1 LHVSHRAIGYDS
13 LMTHQKRALV
23 TGGAGLIGSHIV
35 DLLIS
40 EGWTVRI
47 LDNLE
52 PNTHKFGKPEWVNPA
67 AEFRQGEVQHY
78 ETMKS
83 ALTDID
89 VVFHEAAYGG
99 YMPEM
104 AKYVLVNSFG
114 TAQMLE
120 IIRDHALPIQ
130 KVVVASSQAV
140 YSEGAANCPEHG
152 HVFPLLRPA
161 EQLRAGDFSVHCSI
175 CGKPTTSIPTPEAAP
190 GGGETVYAL
199 TKVDQERLVLLWGKQ
214 TGIPTVALRY
224 SCTYGPRQSLF
235 NPYTGVIAIFCT
247 RLLNGQPPVMYEDGG
262 QTRDLCFV
270 EDIARANLLVA
281 TTSRLDGL
289 PVNVGSGRAT
299 SVRDL
304 AGIIAAQLGIE
315 IEPLARGEF
324 RPGEIRSLIS
334 DISRIRTIGYEPQT
348 TIEQGIARYIDWIKT
363 QGAVED
369 YFSKAEAGLRAKGI
383 VQQIQR

>member
-1 LHVSHRAIGYDS
+1 MRE
-13 LMTHQKRALV
+13 QKKRALV

-35 DLLIS
+35 DLLIT

-52 PNTHKFGKPEWVNPA
+52 PQTHKHGRPA
-67 AEFRQGEVQHY
+67 WLNAAADFVQGNVQDY
-78 ETMKS
+78 ETMRS
-83 ALTDID
+83 ALDGID

-120 IIRDHALPIQ
+120 IIRDHDLPVR
-130 KVVVASSQAV
+130 KVIVASSQAV
-140 YSEGAANCPEHG
+140 YSEGAASCPVHG
-152 HVFPLLRPA
+152 NVVPLLRPA
-161 EQLRAGDFSVHCSI
+161 EQLRAGDFSVHCPL
-175 CGKPTTSIPTPEAAP
+175 CGATTQSIPTPESTH

-224 SCTYGPRQSLF
+224 ACTYGPRQSLF

-247 RLLNGQPPVMYEDGG
+247 RLLNQQPPIMYEDGG

-270 EDIARANLLVA
+270 EDIAHANLLVA
-281 TTSRLDGL
+281 TTDKLDGL

-304 AGIIAAQLGIE
+304 AGIIADGLGIA
-315 IEPLARGEF
+315 IPPIARGEF

-334 DISRIRTIGYEPQT
+334 DITRIRTIGFEPKT
-348 TIEQGIARYIDWIKT
+348 TLEQGIARYIDWIQT

-383 VQQIQR
+383 VQTVQHAHRT

>member
-1 LHVSHRAIGYDS
+1 LAP
-13 LMTHQKRALV
+13 HQKRALV

-35 DLLIS
+35 DLLVR

-52 PNTHKFGKPEWVNPA
+52 PQTHKNGRPEWINPA
-67 AEFRQGEVQHY
+67 AEFRLGNVQDY
-78 ETMKS
+78 QTMHS

-120 IIRDHALPIQ
+120 IIRDHSLPIR
-130 KVVVASSQAV
+130 KVLVASSQAV
-140 YSEGAANCPEHG
+140 YSEGAAKCPQHG
-152 HVFPLLRPA
+152 PVAPLLRPV
-161 EQLRAGDFSVHCSI
+161 EQLRAGDFSVHCPV
-175 CGKPTTSIPTPEAAP
+175 CGKPTTSMPTPESTP

-214 TGIPTVALRY
+214 TGIPSVALRY

-247 RLLNGQPPVMYEDGG
+247 RLLNGQPPILYEDGG

-270 EDIARANLLVA
+270 EDIARANLLAA
-281 TTSRLDGL
+281 TTDELDGL

-304 AGIIAAQLGIE
+304 AAIIANQLGVSIG
-315 IEPLARGEF
+315 PLARGEF

-334 DISRIRTIGYEPQT
+334 DITRIRAIGYEPQT
-348 TIEQGIARYIDWIKT
+348 TIEEGIARYIDWIKT

-369 YFSKAEAGLRAKGI
+369 YFAKAEAGLRSKGI
-383 VQQIQR
+383 VQSVTS

>member
-1 LHVSHRAIGYDS
+1 MSE
-13 LMTHQKRALV
+13 HQKRALV

-35 DLLIS
+35 DLLIR

-52 PNTHKFGKPEWVNPA
+52 PQTHKHGKPEWVNPQ
-67 AEFRQGEVQHY
+67 AEFRQGEVQDY
-78 ETMKS
+78 ETMRS
-83 ALTDID
+83 ALEDID

-120 IIRDHALPIQ
+120 IIRDHKLPVK

-140 YSEGAANCPEHG
+140 YSEGAAECPEHG
-152 HVFPLLRPA
+152 HVVPLLRPA
-161 EQLRAGDFSVHCSI
+161 EQLRAGDFAVRCPL
-175 CGKPTTSIPTPEAAP
+175 CGKPTTSIPTPESTP

-214 TGIPTVALRY
+214 TGTPTVALRY

-281 TTSRLDGL
+281 TTDKLDGL

-304 AGIIAAQLGIE
+304 ANVIAGQLGID
-315 IEPLARGEF
+315 IQPLARGEF

-334 DISRIRTIGYEPQT
+334 DTSRIASIGYKPAV
-348 TIEQGIARYIDWIKT
+348 TIEEGIGRYIAWIKT
-363 QGAVED
+363 QGAVDD
-369 YFSKAEAGLRAKGI
+369 YFAQAEAGLRAKGI
-383 VQQIQR
+383 VQSVKG

>member
-1 LHVSHRAIGYDS
+1 MNTHR
-13 LMTHQKRALV
+13 KRALV

-35 DLLIS
+35 DLLLR
-40 EGWTVRI
+40 EGWTVRV

-52 PNTHKFGKPEWVNPA
+52 PQTHKNGKPEWVNPG
-67 AEFRQGEVQHY
+67 AEFRQGNVQDY
-78 ETMKS
+78 ETMRA

-120 IIRDHALPIQ
+120 IIRDHQLPVR
-130 KVVVASSQAV
+130 KVLVASSQAV

-152 HVFPLLRPA
+152 HVVPLLRPA
-161 EQLRAGDFSVHCSI
+161 EQLRAGDFSVHCPI
-175 CGKPTTSIPTPEAAP
+175 CGRPTSSVPTPEATP

-247 RLLNGQPPVMYEDGG
+247 RLLNGQPPIMYEDGA

-270 EDIARANLLVA
+270 EDIAHANLLAA
-281 TTSRLDGL
+281 TTDMLDGL
-289 PVNVGSGRAT
+289 PANVGSGRAT
-299 SVRDL
+299 SIRDL
-304 AGIIAAQLGIE
+304 AEIIANQLGVKLAPI
-315 IEPLARGEF
+315 ARGEF

-334 DISRIRTIGYEPQT
+334 DISRIRTIGYTPQT
-348 TIEQGIARYIDWIKT
+348 SIEQGIERYVDWIKT

-369 YFSKAEAGLRAKGI
+369 YFSRAEAGLRAKGI
-383 VQQIQR
+383 VQSVKV

>member
-1 LHVSHRAIGYDS
+1 MNTHR
-13 LMTHQKRALV
+13 KRALV

-35 DLLIS
+35 DLLIR

-52 PNTHKFGKPEWVNPA
+52 PQTHKNGKPDWVNPV
-67 AEFRQGEVQHY
+67 AEFRQGCVQDY
-78 ETMKS
+78 ETMRE

-120 IIRDHALPIQ
+120 IIRDHQLPIK
-130 KVVVASSQAV
+130 KVLVASSQAV

-152 HVFPLLRPA
+152 HVVPLLRYA
-161 EQLRAGDFSVHCSI
+161 EQLRAGDFSVHCPV
-175 CGKPTTSIPTPEAAP
+175 CGRPTSSIPTPEATP

-247 RLLNGQPPVMYEDGG
+247 RLLNGQPPIMYEDGA

-270 EDIARANLLVA
+270 EDIAHANLLAA
-281 TTSRLDGL
+281 TTDTLDGL
-289 PVNVGSGRAT
+289 PANVGSGRAT

-304 AGIIAAQLGIE
+304 AEIIADQLGVKLAPI
-315 IEPLARGEF
+315 ARGEF

-334 DISRIRTIGYEPQT
+334 DISRIRTIGYTPQT
-348 TIEQGIARYIDWIKT
+348 SIEQGIERYVDWIKT

-369 YFSKAEAGLRAKGI
+369 YFSRAEAGLRAKGI
-383 VQQIQR
+383 VQSVRA

>member
-1 LHVSHRAIGYDS
+1 MD
-13 LMTHQKRALV
+13 TQQKRALV

-35 DLLIS
+35 DLLIE
-40 EGWTVRI
+40 EGWQVRI

-52 PNTHKFGKPEWVNPA
+52 PQTHKNGRPA
-67 AEFRQGEVQHY
+67 WIHPKAEFLQGNVQDY
-78 ETMKS
+78 ETMRS
-83 ALTDID
+83 ALIDID

-120 IIRDHALPIQ
+120 IIRDQKLPIR
-130 KVVVASSQAV
+130 KVIVASSQAV
-140 YSEGAANCPEHG
+140 YSEGAAQCPVHG
-152 HVFPLLRPA
+152 HVVPLLRPA
-161 EQLRAGDFSVHCSI
+161 KQLREGDFQVHCPL
-175 CGKPTTSIPTPEAAP
+175 CGRPTTSVPTPEATP

-270 EDIARANLLVA
+270 EDIAQANLLAA
-281 TTSRLDGL
+281 TTDELDGL

-304 AGIIAAQLGIE
+304 ADIIAEQLGVA
-315 IEPLARGEF
+315 IEPIARGEF

-334 DISRIRTIGYEPQT
+334 DISRIRTIGYEPRVSL
-348 TIEQGIARYIDWIKT
+348 EEGIARYIAWIKT

-369 YFSKAEAGLRAKGI
+369 YFAKAEIGLREKGI
-383 VQQIQR
+383 VQNIARSSGTA

>member
-1 LHVSHRAIGYDS
+1 
-13 LMTHQKRALV
+13 MTHQKRALV

-35 DLLIS
+35 DLLIR

-67 AEFRQGEVQHY
+67 AEFRQGEVQDY

-120 IIRDHALPIQ
+120 IIRDHALPIK

-152 HVFPLLRPA
+152 HVVPLLRPA
-161 EQLRAGDFSVHCSI
+161 EQLRVGDYRVHCPV
-175 CGKPTTSIPTPEAAP
+175 CGKPTTSIPTPEATP

-281 TTSRLDGL
+281 NTSKLDGL

-348 TIEQGIARYIDWIKT
+348 TIEQGIARYVAWIKT

-369 YFSKAEAGLRAKGI
+369 YFSKAETGLRAKGI
-383 VQQIQR
+383 VQQVQS

>member
-1 LHVSHRAIGYDS
+1 
-13 LMTHQKRALV
+13 MTHQKRALV

-35 DLLIS
+35 DLLLT
-40 EGWTVRI
+40 EGYSVRI

-67 AEFRQGEVQHY
+67 AEFCQGNVQDY

-114 TAQMLE
+114 TAQLLE
-120 IIRDHALPIQ
+120 IIRDHNLPIK

-140 YSEGAANCPEHG
+140 YSEGAANCPVHG
-152 HVFPLLRPA
+152 HVVPLIRPV
-161 EQLRAGDFSVHCSI
+161 EQLRAGDFAVHCPV
-175 CGKPTTSIPTPEAAP
+175 CNQVTTSIPTPESTP

-270 EDIARANLLVA
+270 EDIARANLLA
-281 TTSRLDGL
+281 MESDKLDGL
-289 PVNVGSGRAT
+289 PVNAGSGRAT

-304 AGIIAAQLGIE
+304 AGIIAAQLGVNLA
-315 IEPLARGEF
+315 PLARGEF

-348 TIEQGIARYIDWIKT
+348 TIEQGIGRYIDWIKT

-383 VQQIQR
+383 VQSVKG

>member
-1 LHVSHRAIGYDS
+1 MSS
-13 LMTHQKRALV
+13 HQKRALV

-35 DLLIS
+35 DLLVR

-52 PNTHKFGKPEWVNPA
+52 PQTHKHGRPEWLNPA
-67 AEFRQGEVQHY
+67 AEFRQGNVQDY
-78 ETMKS
+78 DTMRA

-120 IIRDHALPIQ
+120 TIRDHQLPVR

-140 YSEGAANCPEHG
+140 YSEGAATCPEHG
-152 HVFPLLRPA
+152 AVVPLLRPA
-161 EQLRAGDFSVHCSI
+161 EQLRTGDFSVHCPV
-175 CGKPTTSIPTPEAAP
+175 CGKPTTSIPTPEATL

-199 TKVDQERLVLLWGKQ
+199 TKVDQERLVLLWSKQ
-214 TGIPTVALRY
+214 TGIPAVALRY

-247 RLLNGQPPVMYEDGG
+247 RLLNGQPPILYEDGG

-281 TTSRLDGL
+281 TTDKLDGL

-304 AGIIAAQLGIE
+304 AGIIAAQLGVSV
-315 IEPLARGEF
+315 EPLARGEF

-334 DISRIRTIGYEPQT
+334 DITRIRTIGYEPQT
-348 TIEQGIARYIDWIKT
+348 TIEQGIGRYIEWIRT
-363 QGAVED
+363 QGTVED
-369 YFSKAEAGLRAKGI
+369 YFAKAEAGLRAKGI
-383 VQQIQR
+383 VQSVES

>member
-1 LHVSHRAIGYDS
+1 MIS
-13 LMTHQKRALV
+13 HQKRALV

-35 DLLIS
+35 DLLLR

-52 PNTHKFGKPEWVNPA
+52 PQTHKHGKPEWVNPA
-67 AEFRQGEVQHY
+67 AEFRHGYVQDA
-78 ETMKS
+78 ETMLA
-83 ALTDID
+83 ALRDID

-120 IIRDHALPIQ
+120 LIRDHQLPIC

-140 YSEGAANCPEHG
+140 YSEGAASCPEHG
-152 HVFPLLRPA
+152 AVVPLLRPA
-161 EQLRAGDFSVHCSI
+161 EQLRSGDFSVHCPI
-175 CGKPTTSIPTPEAAP
+175 CGKPTTSVPTPEATP

-214 TGIPTVALRY
+214 TGIPAVALRY

-247 RLLNGQPPVMYEDGG
+247 RLLNHQQPIMYEDGG

-270 EDIARANLLVA
+270 EDIARANLMVA
-281 TTSRLDGL
+281 TTDALDGL

-304 AGIIAAQLGIE
+304 AGIIASQLGIDLA
-315 IEPLARGEF
+315 PLARGEF

-348 TIEQGIARYIDWIKT
+348 TIEQGIARYVSWIRT
-363 QGAVED
+363 QGSVED

-383 VQQIQR
+383 VQSVGA